1 MVVWRATETAIIV
14 CDMWDKHWSRGATAR
29 VAAIAPK
36 MNEVLKAARAKGVAI
51 IHAPSETM
59 EFYANAPARKRMIA
73 APHVDMPRLSARIEP
88 PLPVDDSDGGSDTG
102 EKPWYKAWTREH
114 PTIEIDQER
123 DGISDS
129 GQEIWNFLHQCGI
142 RHVIIMGVH
151 TNMCVLNRPFAIRAL
166 VRRGANV
173 VLARDLTDTMY
184 NPAMPPHVS
193 HDEGTR
199 LVVDYI
205 EKNYCPT
212 LLGEE
217 LR

>member
-1 MVVWRATETAIIV
+1 MKTFITGGTGFVGSAII
-14 CDMWDKHWSRGATAR
+14 
-29 VAAIAPK
+29 
-36 MNEVLKAARAKGVAI
+36 
-51 IHAPSETM
+51 
-59 EFYANAPARKRMIA
+59 RKLLA
-73 APHVDMPRLSARIEP
+73 EGH
-88 PLPVDDSDGGSDTG
+88 
-102 EKPWYKAWTREH
+102 
-114 PTIEIDQER
+114 
-123 DGISDS
+123 
-129 GQEIWNFLHQCGI
+129 
-142 RHVIIMGVH
+142 
-151 TNMCVLNRPFAIRAL
+151 AIRAL